1 MVAADTPS
9 EPTGDRP
16 DERGEAPDSAAAHK
30 ARETSGYWTVEPRKG
45 EDGQSDIFFR
55 VLKAGCPADQ
65 QRLKNEI
72 ERTLSAL
79 RVLYVVS
86 AGGKFDEAFAK
97 LLSLA
102 QVGLVGPSPSTSVAE
117 AALESLK
124 NEIVDREAGRVKNDY
139 MIKLGKWALGFCI
152 AGVVL
157 YFLSGTDWSPS
168 QFRDYRNF
176 FLLWSGCM
184 IGVWCSFAA
193 RKAVLTFFDLA
204 RIEEDR
210 LDPPLRLIF
219 SGLLTFILGLI
230 FLTGFANVVV
240 GTFEGT
246 KFIQDGAVAL
256 LIGALSGIAEKALPV
271 AILQRAQ
278 TVFQFESAKKG
289 S

>member
-1 MVAADTPS
+1 MA
-9 EPTGDRP
+9 GDRSNEEGGGP
-16 DERGEAPDSAAAHK
+16 KPPEAAV
-30 ARETSGYWTVEPRKG
+30 GYWTVERRKG
-45 EDGQSDIFFR
+45 EDGTLDIYFK
-55 VLKAGCPADQ
+55 VLKSGCPADQ
-65 QRLKNEI
+65 QRLKNEV

-79 RVLYVVS
+79 RVLYAGSV
-86 AGGKFDEAFAK
+86 GGKFEEAFAK

-102 QVGLVGPSPSTSVAE
+102 QVGLAGPSPSTSVAE
-117 AALESLK
+117 AALESLQ

-157 YFLSGTDWSPS
+157 YFLSGTEWSPS
-168 QFRDYRNF
+168 QIRDYRNF

-184 IGVWCSFAA
+184 VGVWCSFAA

-240 GTFEGT
+240 GTFEGA
-246 KFIQDGAVAL
+246 KFIHDAAVAL

-278 TVFQFESAKKG
+278 TIFQFESAKKT